1 MFKKIKC
8 FSFIKLYLFFYK
20 TRSISVVSRPDR
32 RELLSYLDGEVET
45 SSSIDRN
52 APLEI
57 AMQRPQP
64 YVKTPAV
71 LSNLASGSIGVGGSS
86 VPSAL
91 LGSSVNNLNSSSL
104 SSSTNKRLHE
114 EDDSMASSSKKMSLD
129 SMANDNDVE
138 MKASSQAMAKDDFID
153 RIAKKFDE
161 SQSTR
166 AITDN
171 IVPLSS
177 ELTIEKIASLKAKKK
192 AQQRKQVSSGVDLI
206 DEDILGPNASSLGIA
221 GSQQQIPSSIRA
233 STTSRSTHLEDRNRI
248 NTDYT
253 NIGIGSA
260 LASVN
265 DESNAVMR
273 ELAQRE
279 TVCRTRIS
287 VLQSTGKQ
295 FEKDINAFLQLMKA
309 KEDGSNGLGAGDL
322 SANGTI
328 LSQTNSQ
335 MGNGG
340 IAAQSQSA
348 AQAQKSRLGKF

>member
-1 MFKKIKC
+1 M
-8 FSFIKLYLFFYK
+8 
-20 TRSISVVSRPDR
+20 
-32 RELLSYLDGEVET
+32 LSYLDGELET

-104 SSSTNKRLHE
+104 SSSANKRLHE

-161 SQSTR
+161 NQSTR

-206 DEDILGPNASSLGIA
+206 DEDILASSSLGIA
-221 GSQQQIPSSIRA
+221 GSQQQISSSIRA

-322 SANGTI
+322 STNGTI

>member
-1 MFKKIKC
+1 
-8 FSFIKLYLFFYK
+8 
-20 TRSISVVSRPDR
+20 
-32 RELLSYLDGEVET
+32 
-45 SSSIDRN
+45 
-52 APLEI
+52 
-57 AMQRPQP
+57 MQRPQP

-104 SSSTNKRLHE
+104 SSSANKRLHE

-161 SQSTR
+161 NQSTR

-206 DEDILGPNASSLGIA
+206 DEDILASSSLGIA
-221 GSQQQIPSSIRA
+221 GSQQQISSSIRA

-322 SANGTI
+322 STNGTI